1 MTQRRVCEYIWID
14 GFGGLRSKTR
24 VLTTSE
30 ITEWN
35 YDGSSTG
42 QADAEGNTEV
52 SLKPVVIYPDPL
64 RTITGCE
71 CVLVLC
77 DTNVGNRA
85 TIAKRF
91 GHGLAQ
97 EPRFGIEQE
106 YVMVFPWDEPIFNC
120 ESLFDD
126 INIINYL

>member
-1 MTQRRVCEYIWID
+1 MPRRVCEYIWID

-24 VLTTSE
+24 VLTTPE

-42 QADAEGNTEV
+42 QANSEGNTEV
-52 SLKPVVIYPDPL
+52 ILKPVVIYPDPL
-64 RTITGCE
+64 RTIAGCE

-91 GHGLAQ
+91 GHGLAH
-97 EPRFGIEQE
+97 EPWFGIKQE